1 MLNIHNGTVFKL
13 KRKGGKTM
21 IGKKIFLKGVVA
33 AVVVAFLATA
43 PTIVFAKTYNMTGKI
58 SAIDL
63 SYQTVVIQ
71 CPLASHQIFTVGG
84 PLAAGAKLTINNK
97 QASLNDFKV
106 GERVAVRWHSTPQ
119 GHVIDRLVAK

>member
-1 MLNIHNGTVFKL
+1 MI
-13 KRKGGKTM
+13 RKKSLIT
-21 IGKKIFLKGVVA
+21 GVA
-33 AVVVAFLATA
+33 MVVILTFLATA
-43 PTIVFAKTYNMTGKI
+43 PTIVFAKAYKMTGKI

-63 SYQTVVIQ
+63 ADNTVVIQ

-106 GERVAVRWHSTPQ
+106 GERVAVRWHSAPQ